1 MRAAMTMV
9 TTIAVTGMLL
19 LAFGVPTAVAEPT
32 APPEVPPGGVVFTDN
47 PAIVDSHPIP
57 VESWSRA
64 AIDNAVQVNFTSGTD
79 TCYGVHATV
88 QETSETVT
96 VDLQSGTLPGAV
108 NRPCIMIALFGT
120 LEVPLQSP
128 LGDRQVLS
136 AS

>member
-1 MRAAMTMV
+1 MRAAIATAL
-9 TTIAVTGMLL
+9 TTAATGVVL
-19 LAFGVPTAVAEPT
+19 LAFVIPTATAEPT

-47 PAIVDSHPIP
+47 PAIVDPHPIP

-64 AIDNAVQVNFTSGTD
+64 GAENAVAVNFTSGTD
-79 TCYGVHATV
+79 TCYGVHATA

-96 VDLQSGTLPGAV
+96 VDLQSGMLPGAV

-120 LEVPLQSP
+120 LEVPLQGP
-128 LGDRQVLS
+128 LGDRQVFS

>member
-1 MRAAMTMV
+1 MRAAMTAAM
-9 TTIAVTGMLL
+9 TGAVTGMLL
-19 LAFGVPTAVAEPT
+19 LAFAVPTAVAEPT
-32 APPEVPPGGVVFTDN
+32 APPEVQPGGVVFTDN
-47 PAIVDSHPIP
+47 PAIVDPHPIP

-96 VDLQSGTLPGAV
+96 VDLQSGTLSEAV

-120 LEVPLQSP
+120 LEVPLQGP